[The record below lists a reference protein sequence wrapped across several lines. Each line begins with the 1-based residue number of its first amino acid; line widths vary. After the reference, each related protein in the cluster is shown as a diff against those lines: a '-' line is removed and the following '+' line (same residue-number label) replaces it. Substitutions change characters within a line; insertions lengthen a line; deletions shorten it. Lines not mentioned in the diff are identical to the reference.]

1 MNEDFRTKY
10 LCALDEV
17 LVLLDQECSF
27 FLITRLMED
36 EFLKVSFVC
45 FVFVVKEETLVTNQ
59 QNSKKVWNLGG

>member
-36 EFLKVSFVC
+36 EFLKVSFVY
-45 FVFVVKEETLVTNQ
+45 FVFVVKEETLVMNQ